1 MSLLEKIRVTQ
12 TFLESKGIEK
22 PEFGLILGS
31 GLGELADEIQ
41 DAIVIDYADIQNW
54 GN

>member
-22 PEFGLILGS
+22 LYRYYEEHIE
-31 GLGELADEIQ
+31 ELDLETIRSDELLKLCKTK
-41 DAIVIDYADIQNW
+41 
-54 GN
+54 

>member
-22 PEFGLILGS
+22 PEFGY
-31 GLGELADEIQ
+31 D
-41 DAIVIDYADIQNW
+41 IV
-54 GN
+54 